1 MRFYLSPS
9 DQTGNLYAVG
19 NTNEAEQCRQICTLA
34 VKALERQGV
43 EAMTNLTASMKERVK
58 ESDEWGADV
67 HVPVHTNAYN
77 GEVAGTRIFCY
88 ETGGEGNRICVAVM
102 KRLAPITPGI
112 SDGISA
118 RPELYECR
126 EANAPT
132 VYIEIGFHDNPEEA
146 QWIIDHKQE
155 IAEAIAHGLCDAF
168 GVEYTEPGEFEPDE
182 IEELKRRVEE
192 LTKLVDTLKTAVGM
206 NLNDTIDLMEA
217 MGVRYDTL
225 GDVRADEE
233 HAEFY
238 LPTLERLIEQGHL
251 RGKGG
256 AGDDLILDL
265 SEDAVRLLVV
275 LDRAG
280 VFGK

>member
-1 MRFYLSPS
+1 MKIYLSPS

-19 NTNEAEQCRQICTLA
+19 NTNEAEQCRQICALA

-58 ESDEWGADV
+58 ESDEWGATV
-67 HVPVHTNAYN
+67 HVAVHTNAYN
-77 GEVAGTRIFCY
+77 GKVAGTRIFCY
-88 ETGGEGNRICVAVM
+88 ELGGEGHRICMSVM
-102 KRLAPITPGI
+102 ARLAPITPGI

-146 QWIIDHKQE
+146 QWIIDHKPE
-155 IAEAIAHGLCDAF
+155 IAEKIAHGLCDAF
-168 GVEYTEPGEFEPDE
+168 GVEYAEPDAEPDE
-182 IEELKRRVEE
+182 IEELKQRVAKLQKTVEQ
-192 LTKLVDTLKTAVGM
+192 LTQAVCK
-206 NLNDTIDLMEA
+206 
-217 MGVRYDTL
+217 RYHSF
-225 GDVRADEE
+225 GDVRADEDN
-233 HAEFY
+233 AEFY

-251 RGKGG
+251 KGK
-256 AGDDLILDL
+256 AGDGDDMILDL
-265 SEDAVRLLVV
+265 SEDAVRMLVV
-275 LDRAG
+275 MDRAG